1 MLTFQDKNSKMGLV
15 DPETAALKALEV
27 PVETRVAAVEH
38 VVDPVEPIA
47 VTTGITTKA
56 SATRVHWWL
65 WGEGHQPRNNQI
77 CKPTI
82 PFDTLVTGMVEPA
95 VAPVDKDSSPSEAPE
110 APEALSFS
118 RALPFLLAALPRYH
132 I

>member
-27 PVETRVAAVEH
+27 PVETTAAAVEH
-38 VVDPVEPIA
+38 VVDPVEP
-47 VTTGITTKA
+47 
-56 SATRVHWWL
+56 
-65 WGEGHQPRNNQI
+65 
-77 CKPTI
+77 
-82 PFDTLVTGMVEPA
+82 A
-95 VAPVDKDSSPSEAPE
+95 VAPVDKDSRPSE